1 MELPGHGSDEKYTI
15 FINVI
20 VISRSLMKG
29 HLKQYSTKYKTSGPN
44 KQKQNNEKKNPRDLH
59 SGSSCA
65 FSLSDLDTLY

>member
-1 MELPGHGSDEKYTI
+1 MKNSATKSKIYLWACLFVELPGYGSDEKYTI

-44 KQKQNNEKKNPRDLH
+44 KRKQNN
-59 SGSSCA
+59 
-65 FSLSDLDTLY
+65 